1 MKEEENKTYK
11 IPVTW
16 LAWGVM
22 SIEADSLKAAKE
34 KALGSAPLPEAN
46 YVDDS
51 IEIDEANLED
61 DQ

>member
-1 MKEEENKTYK
+1 MKEEDKTYK

-16 LAWGVM
+16 QSWGIM
-22 SIEADSLKAAKE
+22 SIEADSLEDAKE
-34 KALGSAPLPEAN
+34 KALGDAPLPEAN
-46 YVDDS
+46 YVEDS

>member
-1 MKEEENKTYK
+1 MKEEENRTYK

-16 LAWGVM
+16 QSWGNM
-22 SIEADSLKAAKE
+22 SIEADSLEDAKK
-34 KALGSAPLPEAN
+34 KALGDAPLPEAN

-51 IEIDEANLED
+51 IEIDETNLED